1 MDRPHN
7 PYASESTN
15 TSRVSSP
22 LNPSAP
28 PRSEAQRPRPQS
40 TSTPLKAS
48 PAIAACPLVETEST
62 FMQRT
67 RSRSTVVFDESIW
80 KKALGSPSTASEHW
94 WGSESRMHPWR
105 DTTKKHTT
113 IPAEQREGWD
123 NVKKRVAKAAS
134 SILGT
139 TLEVGHEALL
149 LSTDLLEYAPIPGLQ
164 NVARTLLQIWDAL
177 ELVDMNRSACL
188 RLTERCADILLAVR
202 QEIKDAGDQVG
213 EELKLPITTLGH
225 AFESVRDFLIKEADR
240 PFLKRYLRREE
251 NRREI
256 AGCDHL
262 LHEALGMFSISIQIR
277 ILKQVQQAEQRT
289 RRDTQVL
296 LDAIKR
302 SSISTQLDH
311 NALGLSGIRE
321 DDLPGSL
328 TPRIQQGLPPSSSH
342 ASLQSPSPPE
352 YSASLPPTTSKA
364 LHAPDFALSQSSS
377 SSITIP
383 GRPDDILPTLN
394 DIRARQNE
402 YDAVVDMADLR
413 TVLRTAL
420 SAGSDVEMLE
430 TLGISRDDMPEAI
443 KTLQRALERLVEKQG
458 TAVTTAISVPEP
470 VAQEEVVTRTR
481 VENNGRNK
489 FSKITRRLSVNS
501 SARITRS
508 KTISTASTLNNGDSD
523 QMGLD
528 LSPSEAD
535 TLDREFIET
544 GIDALRRLSHGAE
557 LNLPSWTITRFEVD
571 REAKI
576 GIGFFSDVYRGT
588 WRDRTVAIKVL
599 AETTPRKLFIHEV
612 EIWKTLSHPNVLKLY
627 GASSTSGDPP
637 WFFVSPYEQNGT
649 LTEYLR
655 QVEGG
660 RIRTSSLPEFRYS
673 MGNISALARTKEES
687 LAVPLAQGRVRSGS
701 GSVDVAEYD
710 TKGLD
715 LLKFVYEIAKG
726 MQYLHSKGVLHG
738 DLKASNVLVNDEF
751 RCVITD
757 FGQSEMKSEAFRLS
771 GTPLPHGA
779 LRWQSPEIM
788 MGLSGLTPAVDVY
801 AFAMTCMEILSMGRV
816 PWAYVGDDTVRHFVL
831 KENSRPLIPIT
842 PYTKPGNPPVLQELL
857 RNCWHRESKLRPDF
871 VTIVKDVKMMRLNE
885 GVPEDVISPKIPE
898 WTLPS
903 SEDFDDRVPS
913 SPDLRPT
920 SFLSGAQPHQFN
932 LDTMSQSVSFH
943 GGVVG
948 SPPLSP
954 SLTAGASALRMSMLE
969 PYALPVTRAPS
980 AAASEAPSTQSEED
994 SLLNMI
1000 EDDYES
1006 PPAINATIADTRDER
1021 RYRLLL
1027 SHKFHPSLTLP
1038 LWSPSLIHL
1047 GAVGYLHKPEGT
1059 FVTLFNA
1066 INPSKS
1072 PDNQHPHTLP
1082 SIHGYGSVSAQSSRY
1097 DQRNAAQ
1104 RGFDAITGI
1113 FRRPDGPSTRY
1124 THPLR
1129 AGHKA
1134 AFMYTE
1140 STSYKYLENLEAPKK
1155 WFKAT
1160 IDEILAI
1167 YGTHHSI
1174 QREDVFLVIG
1184 TLSAADYA
1192 LFVSHNHPD
1201 GHARFNVLPPK
1212 NNMPWGVIKTD
1223 TEIAGGPSY
1232 HEPIP
1237 GGSISNSK
1245 VSRNGSKDVT
1255 LLLARL
1261 RFKPDGAEP
1270 TSL

>member
-7 PYASESTN
+7 PYASD

-28 PRSEAQRPRPQS
+28 PRSQS
-40 TSTPLKAS
+40 MYAMKGS
-48 PAIAACPLVETEST
+48 PAIPNSPSSFHMATVVDSESS

-67 RSRSTVVFDESIW
+67 RSRSAQLVDESIW
-80 KKALGSPSTASEHW
+80 KKALGSPTTTTTASEHW
-94 WGSESRMHPWR
+94 WSSESRMRPWR
-105 DTTKKHTT
+105 DHTTKRHT
-113 IPAEQREGWD
+113 IPAEQQEGWN
-123 NVKKRVAKAAS
+123 NVKKRVAQAAS

-149 LSTDLLEYAPIPGLQ
+149 LSTDLLEFAPIPGLQ
-164 NVARTLLQIWDAL
+164 NVARTLLQIWDSL
-177 ELVDMNRSACL
+177 QLVDMNRSACL

-202 QEIKDAGDQVG
+202 LEVKDAGDQVG
-213 EELKLPITTLGH
+213 EELRLPMTTLSH
-225 AFESVRDFLIKEADR
+225 AFDSVRDFLIKEADR

-256 AGCDHL
+256 AGCDNL
-262 LHEALGMFSISIQIR
+262 LHQALGMFSVSVQIR
-277 ILKQVQQAEQRT
+277 ILKQVEQAENRNRQ
-289 RRDTQVL
+289 DTQAI
-296 LDAIKR
+296 LDAINR
-302 SSISTQLDH
+302 SSISTQLDN
-311 NALGLSGIRE
+311 NALGLSGMR
-321 DDLPGSL
+321 PGDRSGSV

-342 ASLQSPSPPE
+342 TSLQSPSPPD
-352 YSASLPPTTSKA
+352 YYASLPQTASKLRHTPDLA
-364 LHAPDFALSQSSS
+364 LPRSSS

-383 GRPDDILPTLN
+383 GRPDDVLPTLN
-394 DIRARQNE
+394 DIRTRQNE
-402 YDAVVDMADLR
+402 LDAVLDMADLR

-420 SAGSDVEMLE
+420 SAGSDMEMLE

-458 TAVTTAISVPEP
+458 TIATAALPATQP
-470 VAQEEVVTRTR
+470 VAQEEAIPRTR
-481 VENNGRNK
+481 VENDGRHK
-489 FSKITRRLSVNS
+489 LVKIARRLSVTS
-501 SARITRS
+501 PLSGARITRS
-508 KTISTASTLNNGDSD
+508 KTISTTSSSTSGDSN
-523 QMGLD
+523 QMSSD
-528 LSPSEAD
+528 SSPSEAD

-544 GIDALRRLSHGAE
+544 GIDALRRLSRGAE

-576 GIGFFSDVYRGT
+576 GIGFFSDVYKGT

-599 AETTPRKLFIHEV
+599 AETTPRNLFIREV
-612 EIWKTLSHPNVLKLY
+612 GIWKTLSHPNVLELY
-627 GASSTSGDPP
+627 GASSASGDPP

-687 LAVPLAQGRVRSGS
+687 LAVPVSQGRV
-701 GSVDVAEYD
+701 VEYD

-715 LLKFVYEIAKG
+715 LLKFLYEIAKG

-738 DLKASNVLVNDEF
+738 DLKASNVLVDDEF

-771 GTPLPHGA
+771 GTPPPRTWCLTLA
-779 LRWQSPEIM
+779 SPEIM
-788 MGLSGLTPAVDVY
+788 MGLGGLTAAVDVY
-801 AFAMTCMEILSMGRV
+801 AFAMTCVEILSMGRI
-816 PWAYVGDDTVRHFVL
+816 PWLYSSDDTVRHFVL

-842 PYTKPGNPPVLQELL
+842 PYTKPGQPPVLQELL
-857 RNCWHRESKLRPDF
+857 RHCWHHESKLRPDF
-871 VTIVKDVKMMRLNE
+871 ATIVKDVKRMRLNE
-885 GVPEDVISPKIPE
+885 GVPEEVISPKIPE

-903 SEDFDDRVPS
+903 AEDFDDRVPS

-920 SFLSGAQPHQFN
+920 SFSSGTPPHHFN

-943 GGVVG
+943 GGAVV
-948 SPPLSP
+948 SPPLP
-954 SLTAGASALRMSMLE
+954 PALTTGAS
-969 PYALPVTRAPS
+969 T
-980 AAASEAPSTQSEED
+980 
-994 SLLNMI
+994 
-1000 EDDYES
+1000 S
-1006 PPAINATIADTRDER
+1006 PPAINATISDTRDER

-1072 PDNQHPHTLP
+1072 PENQHPNTLP
-1082 SIHGYGSVSAQSSRY
+1082 SVHGYGSVSAQSSRY

-1124 THPLR
+1124 THHLR
-1129 AGHKA
+1129 AGHKT

-1167 YGTHHSI
+1167 YGPHHPI

-1184 TLSAADYA
+1184 TLSASDYA
-1192 LFVSHNHPD
+1192 CSR
-1201 GHARFNVLPPK
+1201 AFNVLPAK

-1223 TEIAGGPSY
+1223 TEIVGGPSY

-1261 RFKPDGAEP
+1261 RFKPDGTDP

>member
-7 PYASESTN
+7 PYASD

-28 PRSEAQRPRPQS
+28 PRSQIARHS
-40 TSTPLKAS
+40 NS
-48 PAIAACPLVETEST
+48 PSSFHMATVVDSESS

-67 RSRSTVVFDESIW
+67 RSRSAQLVDESIW
-80 KKALGSPSTASEHW
+80 KKALGSPTTTTASEHW
-94 WGSESRMHPWR
+94 VEQTSL
-105 DTTKKHTT
+105 KHT
-113 IPAEQREGWD
+113 IPAEQQEGWN
-123 NVKKRVAKAAS
+123 NVKKRVAQAAS

-149 LSTDLLEYAPIPGLQ
+149 LSTDLLEFAPIPGLQ
-164 NVARTLLQIWDAL
+164 NVARTLLQIWDSL
-177 ELVDMNRSACL
+177 QLVDMNRSACL

-202 QEIKDAGDQVG
+202 LEVKDAGDQVG
-213 EELKLPITTLGH
+213 EELRLPITTLSH
-225 AFESVRDFLIKEADR
+225 AFDSVRDFLIKEADR

-256 AGCDHL
+256 AGCDNL
-262 LHEALGMFSISIQIR
+262 LHQASECLVSVQIR
-277 ILKQVQQAEQRT
+277 ILKQVQQAENRNRQ
-289 RRDTQVL
+289 DTQAI
-296 LDAIKR
+296 LDAINR
-302 SSISTQLDH
+302 SSISTQLDN
-311 NALGLSGIRE
+311 NALGLSGMR
-321 DDLPGSL
+321 PGDRSGSV

-342 ASLQSPSPPE
+342 TSLQSPSPPD
-352 YSASLPPTTSKA
+352 YYASLPQTASKLRHTPDLA
-364 LHAPDFALSQSSS
+364 LPRSSS

-383 GRPDDILPTLN
+383 GRPDDVLPTLN
-394 DIRARQNE
+394 DIRTRQNE
-402 YDAVVDMADLR
+402 LDAVLDMADLR

-420 SAGSDVEMLE
+420 SAGSDMEMLE

-458 TAVTTAISVPEP
+458 TIATAALPATQP
-470 VAQEEVVTRTR
+470 VAQEEAIPRTR
-481 VENNGRNK
+481 VENDGRHK
-489 FSKITRRLSVNS
+489 LVKIARRLSVTS
-501 SARITRS
+501 PLSGARITRS
-508 KTISTASTLNNGDSD
+508 KTISTTSSSTSGDSN
-523 QMGLD
+523 QMSSD
-528 LSPSEAD
+528 SSPSEAD

-544 GIDALRRLSHGAE
+544 GIDALRRLSRGAE

-576 GIGFFSDVYRGT
+576 GIGFFSDVYKGT

-599 AETTPRKLFIHEV
+599 AETTPRNLFIREV
-612 EIWKTLSHPNVLKLY
+612 GIWKTLSHPNVLELY
-627 GASSTSGDPP
+627 GASSASGDPP

-655 QVEGG
+655 QVE
-660 RIRTSSLPEFRYS
+660 EFRYS

-687 LAVPLAQGRVRSGS
+687 LAVPVSQGRVRSGS
-701 GSVDVAEYD
+701 GSVEVVEYD

-715 LLKFVYEIAKG
+715 LLKFLYEIAKG

-738 DLKASNVLVNDEF
+738 DLKASNVLVDDEF

-771 GTPLPHGA
+771 GTPPPHGA
-779 LRWQSPEIM
+779 LRWQAPEIM
-788 MGLSGLTPAVDVY
+788 MGLGGLTAAVDVY
-801 AFAMTCMEILSMGRV
+801 AFAMTCVEILSMGRI
-816 PWAYVGDDTVRHFVL
+816 PWLYSSDDTVRHFVL

-842 PYTKPGNPPVLQELL
+842 PYTKPGQPPVLQELL
-857 RNCWHRESKLRPDF
+857 RHCWHHESKLRPDF
-871 VTIVKDVKMMRLNE
+871 ATIVKDVKRMRLNE
-885 GVPEDVISPKIPE
+885 GVPEEVISPKIPE

-903 SEDFDDRVPS
+903 AEDFDDRVPS

-920 SFLSGAQPHQFN
+920 SFSSGTPPHHFN

-943 GGVVG
+943 GGAVV
-948 SPPLSP
+948 SPPLP
-954 SLTAGASALRMSMLE
+954 PALTTGASTVRMSIAESTLY
-969 PYALPVTRAPS
+969 PPTAPVTRAPS
-980 AAASEAPSTQSEED
+980 EAASEAPSTQSEED

-1006 PPAINATIADTRDER
+1006 PPAINATISDTRDER

-1072 PDNQHPHTLP
+1072 PENQHPNTLP
-1082 SIHGYGSVSAQSSRY
+1082 SVHGYGSVSAQSSRY

-1124 THPLR
+1124 THHLR
-1129 AGHKA
+1129 AGHKT

-1167 YGTHHSI
+1167 YGPHHPI

-1184 TLSAADYA
+1184 TLSASDYA

-1201 GHARFNVLPPK
+1201 GHARFNVLPAK

-1223 TEIAGGPSY
+1223 TEIVGGPSY

-1261 RFKPDGAEP
+1261 RFKPDGTDP